1 MNDVVA
7 ANLVSLQVRQEG
19 VSRLRVDLVEKLK
32 LLGLTD
38 RECRTALIVLIVDNE
53 GNEAVIRAVEA
64 ALTDVA
70 IATGKDIEI

>member
-1 MNDVVA
+1 M
-7 ANLVSLQVRQEG
+7 
-19 VSRLRVDLVEKLK
+19 RVDLVEKLK